1 LKGNEVSNA
10 ETINGLTQAQNEF
23 MRATLSAM
31 LDRVGGDEVIAMLAE
46 VMDDYAH
53 TIARREGAYGRAAA
67 LGVMVKHLEGLDTF
81 IENYDPT
88 S

>member
-1 LKGNEVSNA
+1 MTNT
-10 ETINGLTQAQNEF
+10 ETIADLDKAKDKF
-23 MRATLSAM
+23 VRATLTAM
-31 LDRVGGDEVIAMLAE
+31 LDHCGGDELITMLAE

-81 IENYDPT
+81 IDNYDPT
-88 S
+88 EG

>member
-1 LKGNEVSNA
+1 MSNA
-10 ETINGLTQAQNEF
+10 ETVNLV
-23 MRATLSAM
+23 RAALAAM
-31 LDRVGGDEVIAMLAE
+31 LDHYGGDELITMLAE

-81 IENYDPT
+81 IDNYDPT
-88 S
+88 EG